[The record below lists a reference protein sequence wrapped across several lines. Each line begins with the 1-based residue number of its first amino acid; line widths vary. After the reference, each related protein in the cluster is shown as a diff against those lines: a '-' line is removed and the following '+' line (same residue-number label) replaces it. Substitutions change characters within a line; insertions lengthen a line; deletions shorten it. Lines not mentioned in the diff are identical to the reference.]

1 MSTLWSEIKLKVMH
15 SGSKINLLIGI
26 NVLIFLVEYVPAT
39 IENLAFGSEHI
50 TTFAQNYLALPSYLP
65 KLLRHFWT
73 PITYMFLHAGFFHIL
88 FNMLWLYWMGRIFEE
103 YLGNKRTIGVYLL
116 GGLTGGFM
124 FVLFYNIFPLFTQQ
138 PGLVEGS
145 ATVGASAA
153 VMAIIVATAT
163 LVPDYTIYLMF
174 IGPVKLK
181 WIALVI
187 VILDFIGIS
196 GLNAGGEIS
205 HLGGALFGFIYIKQ
219 LQRGNDWVGFF
230 TGLFK
235 KRSKLSV
242 ASKNRSKNAGNTP
255 RQEDID
261 RILDKISQSGYD
273 SLTKQ
278 EKEILFRASKD
289 NEG

>member
-1 MSTLWSEIKLKVMH
+1 MRTRWQNIQYKILH
-15 SGSKINLLIGI
+15 SGSRIMLLVWINI
-26 NVLIFLVEYVPAT
+26 VVFLVINIPAV
-39 IENLAFGSEHI
+39 IEEISFRTKSIYIYTEK
-50 TTFAQNYLALPSYLP
+50 YLSLPSYLP

-73 PITYMFLHAGFFHIL
+73 PITYMFMHDGPFHIL
-88 FNMLWLYWMGRIFEE
+88 FNMLWLYWIGQIFEE

-124 FVLFYNIFPLFTQQ
+124 FVLFYNIFPFFTQQ
-138 PGLVEGS
+138 PGLVEAS

-163 LVPDYTIYLMF
+163 LVPDYTIFLMF

-181 WIALVI
+181 WIALFI
-187 VILDFIGIS
+187 VILDFLGIT
-196 GLNAGGEIS
+196 GFNAGGEIS
-205 HLGGALFGFIYIKQ
+205 HLGGALFGFVYIKQ

-230 TGLFK
+230 TKLFK
-235 KRSKLSV
+235 KRSKLKV
-242 ASKNRSKNAGNTP
+242 ASKNNSKSAGNTP